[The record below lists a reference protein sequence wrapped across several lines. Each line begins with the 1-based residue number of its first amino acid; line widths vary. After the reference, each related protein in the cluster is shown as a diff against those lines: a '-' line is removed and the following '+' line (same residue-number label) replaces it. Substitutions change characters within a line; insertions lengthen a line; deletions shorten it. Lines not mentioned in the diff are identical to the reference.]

1 MPTSSINIRTI
12 VLVPLLFSVFFGS
25 GFICASDANNSNSKP
40 IEEIQFEVEEVE
52 EAVVV
57 RKKIRRRIG
66 LCFLKTT
73 PPYLNTLSVRHS
85 SLPVQGHRLGNG
97 LHAPLLI

>member
-1 MPTSSINIRTI
+1 MLTSSINLRRI
-12 VLVPLLFSVFFGS
+12 VLVPLLLSVFFG
-25 GFICASDANNSNSKP
+25 GGLVCAVDANNSNSKP

-73 PPYLNTLSVRHS
+73 PPFLNTLSVRHP
-85 SLPVQGHRLGNG
+85 LLVQGHRLGNG
-97 LHAPLLI
+97 LHAPLIL